1 MAPQQ
6 APPVFRTV
14 PVLMRVVVK
23 RSGRDRTS
31 RCALA
36 SSFGLG
42 QELHGWWQWH
52 WSKTNTKIPKYQN
65 TKIPKKPKQPKNNK
79 QRTVLEMSIRLL
91 NMQVW

>member
-42 QELHGWWQWH
+42 QELHGWWQWLH
-52 WSKTNTKIPKYQN
+52 WSKTNIKIPKSQN
-65 TKIPKKPKQPKNNK
+65 NKKQQKTTKNNK

>member
-31 RCALA
+31 CCALA

-42 QELHGWWQWH
+42 QELNGWWQWH
-52 WSKTNTKIPKYQN
+52 WSKTNIKIPKYQN
-65 TKIPKKPKQPKNNK
+65 PQKTKNNK

>member
-52 WSKTNTKIPKYQN
+52 WSKTNTKIPKYQKKQKKQKKQQ
-65 TKIPKKPKQPKNNK
+65 TKN
-79 QRTVLEMSIRLL
+79 SS
-91 NMQVW
+91 

>member
-52 WSKTNTKIPKYQN
+52 WSKTKRIYQN
-65 TKIPKKPKQPKNNK
+65 TKIPKKTKKTTNK
-79 QRTVLEMSIRLL
+79 EQFLR
-91 NMQVW
+91 

>member
-42 QELHGWWQWH
+42 QELHGWWQWLH
-52 WSKTNTKIPKYQN
+52 WSKTNIKIPKYQN
-65 TKIPKKPKQPKNNK
+65 PKTTKKQQTKN
-79 QRTVLEMSIRLL
+79 SS
-91 NMQVW
+91 